1 MENVI
6 VEKKKNPKLFSMFWN
21 PGEQLNRIRQN
32 PKIWIP
38 LLIVTILYI
47 VGSTIM
53 AFTMKIEDFMVP
65 GMTTQEAEMIA
76 AIGKTTAAVT
86 GFILPIMTILI
97 STVIYLIIVKIAK
110 KDTTFK
116 QLFSMNTFIMVIG
129 AVGLILNNLIVAA
142 IDGKA
147 GIFITSLAG
156 LLNSDSALLGTF
168 ELFSIW
174 QLILT
179 AMGLHRVG
187 QLSKTVSVI
196 IVIILFLIGLGFAA
210 IGSMFSGMAGL

>member
-76 AIGKTTAAVT
+76 AIATADVIVDALLGIGAVGKPRTP
-86 GFILPIMTILI
+86 F
-97 STVIYLIIVKIAK
+97 
-110 KDTTFK
+110 D
-116 QLFSMNTFIMVIG
+116 MVIG
-129 AVGLILNNLIVAA
+129 AINKSSAKVFSVDIPSGVSADEADIDVAVKADVTYTVQYPKLSAYLHPAAACYGKLEIIDIGIERAITKVVLKLLKNIKSIIIANNPPCKAVFVKLLMAKLI
-142 IDGKA
+142 
-147 GIFITSLAG
+147 
-156 LLNSDSALLGTF
+156 
-168 ELFSIW
+168 
-174 QLILT
+174 
-179 AMGLHRVG
+179 
-187 QLSKTVSVI
+187 
-196 IVIILFLIGLGFAA
+196 
-210 IGSMFSGMAGL
+210 